1 MSSVSQTNRKYHVPV
16 MLEECLDA
24 LQIIPEGTYV
34 DVTFGGGGHSCAIF
48 DRLNEKG
55 KLISFDQDPD
65 VLKNTWEAPNFN
77 FVQANFAFY
86 HNHLRLLGVKQ
97 VDGVLADL
105 GVSSHQFD
113 EEGRGFSIHGD
124 APLDMRMNQSGDL
137 TAERIVNEYDEASLA
152 NIFWQYGEVKN
163 SRKLASQIISSRSSK
178 KIKTTAQLMELAWGL
193 APRHKEHK
201 YFAQVFQAL
210 RIEVNDEMGALK
222 NFLEQ
227 SVKAIKPGG
236 RLVIMSYHSLED
248 RLVKNFMKRGSFSGE
263 IEKDF
268 FGNVLKPFT
277 EVVRHPIVPKDEE
290 IEENVRA
297 RSAKL
302 RIAERNGE

>member
-1 MSSVSQTNRKYHVPV
+1 MSSVSQTNREYHVPV
-16 MLEECLDA
+16 MLEECLEA
-24 LQIIPEGTYV
+24 LRIMPGGTYV
-34 DVTFGGGGHSCAIF
+34 DVTFGGGGHSRAIF
-48 DRLNEKG
+48 DRLDKSG

-65 VLKNTWEAPNFN
+65 ALKNTWEAENFH

-86 HNHLRLLGVKQ
+86 HNHLRLLGVNA

-137 TAERIVNEYDEASLA
+137 TAARILNEYDETSLA
-152 NIFWQYGEVKN
+152 NILWQYGEVKN
-163 SRKLASQIISSRSSK
+163 SRKLAAHIVSSRVSR
-178 KIKTTAQLMELAWGL
+178 KIKTTSQFMELAQGL

-236 RLVIMSYHSLED
+236 RLVVMSYHSLED
-248 RLVKNFMKRGSFSGE
+248 RLVKNFMKRGSFTGE

-277 EVVRHPIVPKDEE
+277 EVVRHPIIPSDKE
-290 IEENVRA
+290 IEENSRA

>member
-1 MSSVSQTNRKYHVPV
+1 MSQTNRKYHVPV
-16 MLEECLDA
+16 MLEECLEA
-24 LQIIPEGTYV
+24 LQVTPGGTYV
-34 DVTFGGGGHSCAIF
+34 DVTFGGGGHSRALF
-48 DRLNEKG
+48 DRLDGIG

-65 VLKNTWEAPNFN
+65 ALKNTWEAGNFH

-86 HNHLRLLGVKQ
+86 HNHLRLLGVKA

-137 TAERIVNEYDEASLA
+137 TAARILNEYNEASLA
-152 NIFWQYGEVKN
+152 NVLWQYGEVKN
-163 SRKLASQIISSRSSK
+163 SKKLAAHIISSRASQ
-178 KIKTTAQLMELAWGL
+178 KIKTTSQFLELAQGL
-193 APRHKEHK
+193 APKHKEHK

-227 SVKAIKPGG
+227 SIKAIKPRG
-236 RLVIMSYHSLED
+236 RLVVMSYHSLED
-248 RLVKNFMKRGSFSGE
+248 RLVKNFMKRGSFTGE

-268 FGNVLKPFT
+268 FGNVLKPFK
-277 EVVRHPIVPKDEE
+277 EIVRHPIIPTDEE
-290 IEENVRA
+290 IEENSRA